1 MKPSCARLAAALV
14 FPLASSP
21 IATQA
26 QEARHAITHEDVWLM
41 KRVGAPAT
49 SPDGKWVVFLVTE
62 PAYDDQEKVAD
73 LWIVPGDGSAEARRL
88 TSNKAR
94 EGDVAWSAD
103 SRRIAFS
110 TKRDGDEVEQI
121 YVLDVTAGGE
131 AARVTNVSTGARAPQ
146 FSPDGSHLLFVSTVY
161 RGAMTDQDNKRLA
174 EERKARKYDARV
186 YDTFPIRNWDQWVEP
201 ERQPHVL
208 VQALQPG
215 AEAKDLLAG
224 SKLVASDGFAGR
236 RTDFGEEL
244 GAIWAPDG
252 RSIVLA
258 ASSDRNAAAYA
269 FTHSLLFRV
278 DIEGGEPQQLTPANG
293 SWSDPQFAP
302 DGRALYGL
310 FESDNGTIYSLSRI
324 AAVAWP
330 QGGAARIVSRD
341 LDRSVSSFDIAP
353 DGRDVYALAEEAGH
367 EKLYV
372 MPASGGASRL
382 AYPVQSGAY
391 SNLSIAAKAAGR
403 LLYANWE
410 SATAPAEIVR
420 LDADAGRYT
429 ALTSF
434 NAARTAQIDWQPVR
448 EFTFTSRRGR
458 QIHNMLVLPPAFDAT
473 RKYPLFVV
481 IHGGPHSMWRDQ
493 FVLRWNYHLLAA
505 PGYVV
510 LLTNYTGSTGFGE
523 KFAQAIQGD
532 PLKTPGDE
540 INQAADEAIRR
551 FEFIDGSRQCAGG
564 ASYGGH
570 LSNWLQA
577 STTRY
582 RCLISHA
589 GLINLESQY
598 GTSDTVY
605 GREVMNGGP
614 PWEQGAV
621 WRQQNPIRY
630 AARFKTPVLVT
641 VGERDFRVPMNN
653 AIEYWTALQRQKV
666 PSRFVIFPDENHWIL
681 KGEDSRYFYQ
691 EVQGWLARWLK
702 ES

>member
-1 MKPSCARLAAALV
+1 MSHLVARLAAALV
-14 FPLASSP
+14 IPLAVN
-21 IATQA
+21 AAAQA
-26 QEARHAITHEDVWLM
+26 QEAKHAITHEDVWLM
-41 KRVGAPAT
+41 KRVGAPVA
-49 SPDGKWVVFLVTE
+49 SPDGRWVVFLVTE
-62 PAYDDQEKVAD
+62 PAYDDKEKAAD
-73 LWIVPGDGSAEARRL
+73 LWIVAGDGSAEPRRL
-88 TSNKAR
+88 TFNKAR

-131 AARVTNVSTGARAPQ
+131 AARVTNVSTGARSPQ
-146 FSPDGSHLLFVSTVY
+146 FSPDGSQLLFISTVY
-161 RGAMTDQDNKRLA
+161 RGAMSDQDNKRM
-174 EERKARKYDARV
+174 EEEHKARKYDARV
-186 YDTFPIRNWDQWVEP
+186 YDIFPIRNWDQWVEP

-224 SKLVASDGFAGR
+224 SKLVASAGFAGR
-236 RTDFGEEL
+236 RTDSGEEL

-252 RSIVLA
+252 RSIVFV
-258 ASSDRNAAAYA
+258 ASNDRNAAAYA

-278 DIEGGEPQQLTPANG
+278 DIAGGEPQQLTPASG

-302 DGRALYGL
+302 DGSSLYGL
-310 FESDNGTIYSLSRI
+310 FEPDNGTIYSLSRV
-324 AAVAWP
+324 AAVGWP
-330 QGGAARIVSRD
+330 QGGTARIVSPG
-341 LDRSVSSFDIAP
+341 LDRSVSSFGIAP
-353 DGRDVYALAEEAGH
+353 DGRQVFALAEDAGH
-367 EKLYV
+367 EKLYA
-372 MPASGGASRL
+372 MPASGGAARL

-391 SNLSIAAKAAGR
+391 SNLSIASKAAGP
-403 LLYANWE
+403 LLFANWE
-410 SATAPAEIVR
+410 SSTSPAEVVK
-420 LDADAGRYT
+420 LDADAGRHA

-434 NAARTAQIDWQPVR
+434 NTARSAQIDWQPVR
-448 EFTFTSRRGR
+448 EFSFTSRRGR
-458 QIHNMLVLPPAFDAT
+458 HIHNMLVLPPAFDAA

-540 INQAADEAIRR
+540 INQAADEAIKR
-551 FEFIDGSRQCAGG
+551 FDFIDGSRQCAGG

-570 LSNWLQA
+570 LANWLQA

-630 AARFKTPVLVT
+630 ASRFKTPVLVS
-641 VGERDFRVPMNN
+641 VGERDYRVPLNN

-681 KGEDSRYFYQ
+681 KGEDSRFFYQ
-691 EVQGWLARWLK
+691 EVQAWLARWLK
-702 ES
+702 ET

>member
-1 MKPSCARLAAALV
+1 MRQFVARLAAALV
-14 FPLASSP
+14 IASAGS
-21 IATQA
+21 AAAHA
-26 QEARHAITHEDVWLM
+26 QEAKHAITHEDLWLM
-41 KRVGAPAT
+41 KRVGAPVA
-49 SPDGKWVVFLVTE
+49 SPDGKWVVFLVNE
-62 PAYDDQEKVAD
+62 PAYDDKEKAAD
-73 LWIVPGDGSAEARRL
+73 LWIVPGDGSAEPRRL

-94 EGDVAWSAD
+94 ENDVAWSAD

-121 YVLDVTAGGE
+121 YVLDVAAGGE
-131 AARVTNVSTGARAPQ
+131 AARVTNVSTGARSPQ
-146 FSPDGSHLLFVSTVY
+146 FSPDGSRLLFVSTVY
-161 RGAMTDQDNKRLA
+161 AGAMTDQDNKRIA
-174 EERKARKYDARV
+174 EEHKARKYEARV
-186 YDTFPIRNWDQWVEP
+186 YDTFPIRHWDQWLEP
-201 ERQPHVL
+201 ELQSHVL
-208 VQALQPG
+208 VQSLQPG

-224 SKLVASDGFAGR
+224 SKLVTSAGFAGH
-236 RTDFGEEL
+236 RTDSGEEL
-244 GAIWAPDG
+244 DAIWAPDG
-252 RSIVLA
+252 RSIVFV
-258 ASSDRNAAAYA
+258 ASNDLNAAAYA

-278 DIEGGEPQQLTPANG
+278 DVDGGEPQQLTPADG

-302 DGRALYGL
+302 DGGTLYGL
-310 FESDNGTIYSLSRI
+310 FEPDNGTIYSLSR
-324 AAVAWP
+324 VASVGWP
-330 QGGAARIVSRD
+330 QGGAARIVSPG

-353 DGRDVYALAEEAGH
+353 DGREIFALAEDAGH

-372 MPASGGASRL
+372 MPASGGAARL
-382 AYPVQSGAY
+382 AYPMSSGAY
-391 SNLSIAAKAAGR
+391 SNLSIASKAAEPR
-403 LLYANWE
+403 LFANWE
-410 SATAPAEIVR
+410 SSTSPAEIVR
-420 LDADAGRYT
+420 LDPVAGRHV
-429 ALTSF
+429 ALSSF
-434 NAARTAQIDWQPVR
+434 NAARAAQIDWQPVR
-448 EFTFTSRRGR
+448 EFSFTSRRGR
-458 QIHNMLVLPPAFDAT
+458 QIHNMLVLPPAFDADK
-473 RKYPLFVV
+473 KYPLFVV

-540 INQAADEAIRR
+540 INQAADEAIKR
-551 FEFIDGSRQCAGG
+551 FAFIDGSQQCAGG

-630 AARFKTPVLVT
+630 AARFKTPALVT
-641 VGERDFRVPMNN
+641 VGEHDYRVPLNN
-653 AIEYWTALQRQKV
+653 AIEYWTVLQRQKV
-666 PSRFVIFPDENHWIL
+666 PSRFIIFPDENHWIL

-691 EVQGWLARWLK
+691 EVQAWLARWLK